1 MVKQSQVSPP
11 VLTEVQFG
19 TAYNLPYHI
28 DSTHIEH
35 VSVVN
40 IIYIYILS
48 CIINACLQ
56 QQQESAVIKL
66 NEEEDWSVLAE
77 TDDESCQCHGC
88 CKLDPVLEIP
98 THGDKVPC
106 NSYQTASLVYY

>member
-1 MVKQSQVSPP
+1 M
-11 VLTEVQFG
+11 
-19 TAYNLPYHI
+19 
-28 DSTHIEH
+28 
-35 VSVVN
+35 
-40 IIYIYILS
+40 
-48 CIINACLQ
+48 
-56 QQQESAVIKL
+56 IKL